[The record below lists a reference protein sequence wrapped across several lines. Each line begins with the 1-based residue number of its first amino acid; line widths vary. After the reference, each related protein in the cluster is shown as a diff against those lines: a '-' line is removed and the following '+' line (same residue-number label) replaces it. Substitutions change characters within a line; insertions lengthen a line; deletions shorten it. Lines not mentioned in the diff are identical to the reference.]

1 MTTMLRYPWAF
12 LAGGFFLGCS
22 LAPVR
27 LAGPEVYPLPPL
39 PRTPY
44 AIELVYTSALADPY
58 YVMAG
63 PAESYARYSITTQF
77 EALLRHQLV
86 QLSDPASDRS
96 ATLAVHLSALT
107 TRYRRLGSSP
117 PPTAPQGPRY
127 AMLGT
132 DPPAFLAAWQ
142 TGRFGDLMDR
152 EDQDADIPAE
162 IRKGATLFAT
172 VELSGDGVPSLR
184 QSVAAEYDDLITR
197 WEFDPRDAYSYTDV
211 LDQTLR
217 VATAE
222 ITAIVQTTLK

>member
-1 MTTMLRYPWAF
+1 MLRHPWTL
-12 LAGGFFLGCS
+12 LAGGFLLGCS
-22 LAPVR
+22 LAPTR
-27 LAGPEVYPLPPL
+27 LAGPEVQPLPPP

-44 AIELVYTSALADPY
+44 AIDLVYTSALADPY

-63 PAESYARYSITTQF
+63 PAESYARYSITAQF
-77 EALLRHQLV
+77 AALLQHQLV
-86 QLSDPASDRS
+86 QLSDPGSARA
-96 ATLAVHLSALT
+96 ATLTVHLSALT

-117 PPTAPQGPRY
+117 PPAAPQGTRY
-127 AMLGT
+127 AMLGS
-132 DPPAFLAAWQ
+132 DPPAILAAWQ

-162 IRKGATLFAT
+162 IRKGATLIAT
-172 VELSGDGVPSLR
+172 VEISGDGVAPLR
-184 QSVAAEYDDLITR
+184 QTVTAEYDDLITR

-222 ITAIVQTTLK
+222 ITAIVQTTLQ